1 MRKYPQ
7 TFDCFLQDSK
17 GGQMKNEK
25 HKKRL
30 GLFVL
35 FLEFFG
41 ILFVG
46 FCICN
51 AMAVAIDCMFEGF
64 GSFWGRILDLPFL
77 LYLCFSFVISIVL
90 TIVMQ
95 NKTR

>member
-1 MRKYPQ
+1 
-7 TFDCFLQDSK
+7 
-17 GGQMKNEK
+17 MKNEK

-35 FLEFFG
+35 FLEIFG

-51 AMAVAIDCMFEGF
+51 AMAVAIDCLFEGF

-77 LYLCFSFVISIVL
+77 LYLAFSFVISIASAIKLRENVK
-90 TIVMQ
+90 Q
-95 NKTR
+95 